1 MRTNGESKFSFLL
14 IGLGLGAIGGLMA
27 ALLARKETRDLLRER
42 SRKTVDYLNEQG
54 KKLRETTEG
63 IVEKGK
69 ELMTHRCCSVDA
81 TSEAEKKA
89 HEEERRETLGG

>member
-1 MRTNGESKFSFLL
+1 MRANGDSKFSFLL

-42 SRKTVDYLNEQG
+42 GKKTVDYLNQQG

-69 ELMTHRCCSVDA
+69 ELMSHRCCSVDA
-81 TSEAEKKA
+81 TSEA
-89 HEEERRETLGG
+89 HQEERREHLDG